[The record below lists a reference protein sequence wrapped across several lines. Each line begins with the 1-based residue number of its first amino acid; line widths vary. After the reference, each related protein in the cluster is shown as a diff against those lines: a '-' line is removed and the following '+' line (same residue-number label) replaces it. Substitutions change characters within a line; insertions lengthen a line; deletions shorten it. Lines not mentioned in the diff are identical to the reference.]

1 MNKIK
6 DTSPREQRSP
16 GFTLIEL
23 LVVIAIIAILASMLL
38 PALSRAKAKA
48 NVVVCLNNNKQLAV
62 AWHVY
67 ALDHDDECVRNSDPG
82 GMFIFET
89 NNWNNNT
96 MTWGVETSNTNL
108 AVFQTGLLTPYISG
122 SYKTIK
128 CPADKFLSRPQTA
141 QGWSGRLRTYSMNAY
156 VGHGRKDRSETEI
169 YPGYRMEKFS
179 QIRSPANTFLT
190 LDVHPDSIW
199 SPWWLVSVDPAF
211 NQWWWLPG
219 SQHNG
224 SGGFSFTDGHA
235 EMHKWR
241 VPSTV
246 QPVRYVFG
254 YQSVNFGPYGNAD
267 FNWVYPRAATK
278 RQ

>member
-1 MNKIK
+1 MKVLP
-6 DTSPREQRSP
+6 PRQFKT

-23 LVVIAIIAILASMLL
+23 LVVIAIIAILAAMLL
-38 PALSRAKAKA
+38 PALARAKAKA
-48 NVVVCLNNNKQLAV
+48 NVVVCLNNMKQLSV

-82 GMFIFET
+82 AAFQFET

-96 MTWGVETSNTNL
+96 MTWGRETGNTNL

-122 SYKTIK
+122 SYKTLK
-128 CPADKFLSRPQTA
+128 CPTDKFLSPGQTSL
-141 QGWSGRLRTYSMNAY
+141 GWSGRLRSYSMNAY
-156 VGHGRKDRSETEI
+156 VGHARKDRSGTDI
-169 YPGYRMEKFS
+169 YPGYRMETLS
-179 QIRSPANTFLT
+179 QVRNPANTFLMI
-190 LDVHPDSIW
+190 DVHPDCIW

-211 NQWWWLPG
+211 NAWWWLPG
-219 SQHNG
+219 SSHNG
-224 SGGFSFTDGHA
+224 AGGFSFIDGHA

-241 VPSTV
+241 VRSTV

-254 YQSVNFGPYGNAD
+254 YQLVHFGPYGNAD
-267 FNWVYPRAATK
+267 FNWVCPRAATK